1 MLAIQLNQTG
11 GPDVLQ
17 AVETAT
23 PTPGSGEILIR
34 NQAIALNFIETYLRK
49 GLYPLSLPSG
59 LGSEGAGIVDAVGP
73 DVTDFVAGDRVVY
86 YGGDP
91 GAYAELYV
99 AKTDAVLKLP
109 DAVTFETAA
118 AAFMKGLTTWA
129 LLHHCPG
136 VKPGD
141 VILVHAAA
149 GGVGTI
155 MTQWAKVLGCTVIA
169 TVGSEAKAGVARA
182 NGADH
187 VILYD
192 REDVAA
198 RVKEI
203 TGGRGV
209 RVSYD
214 SVGAATVDASLNSLA
229 RRGWYVSFGNASGPV
244 PAIEPLRLMRGGS
257 LVLTRPTL
265 LDFIATRADFEA
277 AASAVFAV
285 IASGQVKIQ
294 IGQRFALK
302 DAAEAHRAMESR
314 ATIGASLLLP

>member
-1 MLAIQLNQTG
+1 MPHAMEVRQPG
-11 GPDVLQ
+11 GPEALVWREVEVGEPGPGEVRLRQ
-17 AVETAT
+17 TAV
-23 PTPGSGEILIR
+23 G
-34 NQAIALNFIETYLRK
+34 LNFIDVYHRS
-49 GLYPLSLPSG
+49 GLYPQPG
-59 LGSEGAGIVDAVGP
+59 PFIPGVEGAGVVEAVGP
-73 DVTDFVAGDRVVY
+73 GVEGLKLGDRVGY
-86 YGGDP
+86 AGP
-91 GAYAELYV
+91 IGAYAEVRLIAADRLV
-99 AKTDAVLKLP
+99 KLP
-109 DAVTFETAA
+109 GEIGDEQAA
-118 AAFMKGLTTWA
+118 AM
-129 LLHHCPG
+129 LLQGMTAHMLLRKVHTVQSG
-136 VKPGD
+136 ET
-141 VILVHAAA
+141 ILVHAAA